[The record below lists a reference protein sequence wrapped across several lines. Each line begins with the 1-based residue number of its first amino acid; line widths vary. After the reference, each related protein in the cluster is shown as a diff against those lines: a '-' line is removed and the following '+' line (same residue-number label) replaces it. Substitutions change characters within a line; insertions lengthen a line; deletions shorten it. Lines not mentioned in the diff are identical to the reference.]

1 MVANMRLITLVTLRR
16 TLMSMVKYFM
26 RLMFDGLHVWIHIML
41 IDQLVGIGCERLY
54 ESLKKIPDEIWDS
67 ENTIRKVN
75 GKKAMAHQVPNV
87 AVGNAVPQYNVYPA
101 VAQQPAVFF
110 SKIYFTFFYNVSIS
124 AILLSSSS
132 STVS

>member
-1 MVANMRLITLVTLRR
+1 
-16 TLMSMVKYFM
+16 
-26 RLMFDGLHVWIHIML
+26 ML